1 MVGENIFADQKIE
14 SMQTWFECKVKYVK
28 IDDDGRE
35 RKVSEVYLV
44 DAVTFTDAETR
55 IIQQMGTMVRGEF
68 IVDNIKKSNIVEIYP
83 HENGEWWYKA
93 RIGIVTIDEKAGK
106 EKKINNYFLVAADD
120 LKQALQRLEEGL
132 SYILVPYQ
140 TTSLA
145 ICNIV
150 DVFPYFEDNVN
161 KPIPSN
167 LKPLSQVT
175 KPQVFEDEDLDV
187 VYSAEEEE
195 EENETEEEENTTE
208 EE

>member
-1 MVGENIFADQKIE
+1 
-14 SMQTWFECKVKYVK
+14 MQTWFECKVKYVK

-55 IIQQMGTMVRGEF
+55 IIKQLQTMVRGEF
-68 IVDNIKKSNIVEIYP
+68 VVDNIKKSNIVEIFP
-83 HENGEWWYKA
+83 HEDGEWWYKA
-93 RIGIVTIDEKAGK
+93 KIAIVTIDENAGK

-120 LKQALQRLEEGL
+120 IKQALQRLEDGL

-145 ICNIV
+145 VCNIV
-150 DVFPYFEDNVN
+150 DVFPYFGDDANQT
-161 KPIPSN
+161 IPSN
-167 LKPLSQVT
+167 LKPLKEVT

-187 VYSAEEEE
+187 VYNADEDEDDDLPNQEEEE
-195 EENETEEEENTTE
+195 DQE
-208 EE
+208 

>member
-1 MVGENIFADQKIE
+1 
-14 SMQTWFECKVKYVK
+14 MQTWFECKVKYVK

-35 RKVSEVYLV
+35 RKVNEVYLV

-55 IIQQMGTMVRGEF
+55 IIQNVQQMVRGEF
-68 IVDNIKKSNIVEIYP
+68 IVDNIKKSNIVEIFP
-83 HENGEWWYKA
+83 HEEGEWWYKA
-93 RIGIVTIDEKAGK
+93 KIGIVTIDEKAGK

-120 LKQALQRLEEGL
+120 IKQALQRLEDGL

-150 DVFPYFEDNVN
+150 DVFPYFGDSANQ
-161 KPIPSN
+161 PIPSN
-167 LKPLSQVT
+167 LKPLAQVT

-187 VYSAEEEE
+187 VYSADEEEE
-195 EENETEEEENTTE
+195 EEIEEEDTDDQE
-208 EE
+208 

>member
-1 MVGENIFADQKIE
+1 
-14 SMQTWFECKVKYVK
+14 MQTWFECKVKYVK

-55 IIQQMGTMVRGEF
+55 IIKQLQTMVRGEF
-68 IVDNIKKSNIVEIYP
+68 IVDNIKKSNIIEIFP
-83 HENGEWWYKA
+83 HEDGEWWYKA
-93 RIGIVTIDEKAGK
+93 KIAIVTIDENAGK

-120 LKQALQRLEEGL
+120 IKQALQRLEDGL

-145 ICNIV
+145 VCNIV
-150 DVFPYFEDNVN
+150 DVFPYFGDDANQ
-161 KPIPSN
+161 PIPSN
-167 LKPLSQVT
+167 LKPLKEVT

-187 VYSAEEEE
+187 VYNADEDEDEELP
-195 EENETEEEENTTE
+195 NDASDDQD
-208 EE
+208 

>member
-1 MVGENIFADQKIE
+1 
-14 SMQTWFECKVKYVK
+14 MQTWFECKVKYVK

-35 RKVSEVYLV
+35 HKVSEVYLV

-55 IIQQMGTMVRGEF
+55 IIQQMGTMIRGEF

-83 HENGEWWYKA
+83 HENGEWWFKA

-120 LKQALQRLEEGL
+120 IKQALQRLEEGL

-140 TTSLA
+140 TNSLA
-145 ICNIV
+145 VCNIV
-150 DVFPYFEDNVN
+150 DVFPYFEDVVD
-161 KPIPSN
+161 KKIPSN

-187 VYSAEEEE
+187 VYSSDEDEDEEF
-195 EENETEEEENTTE
+195 TEDDEPEDQR
-208 EE
+208 

>member
-1 MVGENIFADQKIE
+1 
-14 SMQTWFECKVKYVK
+14 MQTWFECKVKYVK

-35 RKVSEVYLV
+35 RKVNEVYLV

-55 IIQQMGTMVRGEF
+55 IIQNVQQMVRGEF
-68 IVDNIKKSNIVEIYP
+68 VVDNIKKSNIVEIFP
-83 HENGEWWYKA
+83 HEEGEWWYKA
-93 RIGIVTIDEKAGK
+93 KIGIVTIDEKAGK

-120 LKQALQRLEEGL
+120 IKQALQRLEDGL

-150 DVFPYFEDNVN
+150 DVFPYFGDSANQ
-161 KPIPSN
+161 PIPSN
-167 LKPLSQVT
+167 LKPLAQVT

-187 VYSAEEEE
+187 VYSADEEEE
-195 EENETEEEENTTE
+195 EENEEEDTDDQE
-208 EE
+208 

>member
-1 MVGENIFADQKIE
+1 
-14 SMQTWFECKVKYVK
+14 MQTWFECKVKYVK

-44 DAVTFTDAETR
+44 DAVSFTDAETR
-55 IIQQMGTMVRGEF
+55 IIQQMETMVRGEF
-68 IVDNIKKSNIVEIYP
+68 MVDNIKKSNIVEIFP

-132 SYILVPYQ
+132 AYVLVPYQ

-150 DVFPYFEDNVN
+150 DVFPYFEDKVN
-161 KPIPSN
+161 AKIPSN
-167 LKPLSQVT
+167 LKPLKEVT
-175 KPQVFEDEDLDV
+175 KTPVFEDEDLDV
-187 VYSAEEEE
+187 VYSADDEEDE
-195 EENETEEEENTTE
+195 ETELEETDDQE
-208 EE
+208 

>member
-1 MVGENIFADQKIE
+1 
-14 SMQTWFECKVKYVK
+14 MQTWFECKVKYVK

-55 IIQQMGTMVRGEF
+55 IIQQLQTMVRGEF
-68 IVDNIKKSNIVEIYP
+68 VVDNIKKSNIVEIFP
-83 HENGEWWYKA
+83 HEDGEWWYKA
-93 RIGIVTIDEKAGK
+93 KIAIVTIDENAGK

-120 LKQALQRLEEGL
+120 IKQALQRLEEGL

-145 ICNIV
+145 VCNIV
-150 DVFPYFEDNVN
+150 DVFPYFGDDAN
-161 KPIPSN
+161 KPVPSN
-167 LKPLSQVT
+167 LKPLKEVT

-187 VYSAEEEE
+187 VYNADEEEE
-195 EENETEEEENTTE
+195 EEIQDEETDDQE
-208 EE
+208 

>member
-1 MVGENIFADQKIE
+1 
-14 SMQTWFECKVKYVK
+14 MQTWFECKVKYVK

-55 IIQQMGTMVRGEF
+55 IIQQLQTMVRGEF
-68 IVDNIKKSNIVEIYP
+68 VVDNIKKSNIVEIFP
-83 HENGEWWYKA
+83 HEEGEWWYKA
-93 RIGIVTIDEKAGK
+93 KIAIVTIDENAGK

-120 LKQALQRLEEGL
+120 IKQALQRLEEGL

-145 ICNIV
+145 VCNIV
-150 DVFPYFEDNVN
+150 DVFPYFGDDAN
-161 KPIPSN
+161 KPVPAN
-167 LKPLSQVT
+167 LKPLKEVT

-187 VYSAEEEE
+187 VYNADEEEE
-195 EENETEEEENTTE
+195 EEIQDEEADDQE
-208 EE
+208 

>member
-1 MVGENIFADQKIE
+1 
-14 SMQTWFECKVKYVK
+14 MQTWFECKVKYVK

-44 DAVTFTDAETR
+44 DAVSFTDAETR
-55 IIQQMGTMVRGEF
+55 IIQQMETMVRGEF
-68 IVDNIKKSNIVEIYP
+68 MVDNIKKSNIVEIYP

-120 LKQALQRLEEGL
+120 LKQALQRLEDGL

-145 ICNIV
+145 ISTIV
-150 DVFPYFEDNVN
+150 DVFPYFEDKVN
-161 KPIPSN
+161 APIPSN
-167 LKPLSQVT
+167 LKPLKEVT
-175 KPQVFEDEDLDV
+175 KTPVFEDEDLDV
-187 VYSAEEEE
+187 VYSADEEEE
-195 EENETEEEENTTE
+195 EDTEEEEIDDQE
-208 EE
+208 

>member
-1 MVGENIFADQKIE
+1 
-14 SMQTWFECKVKYVK
+14 MQTWFECKVKYVK

-55 IIQQMGTMVRGEF
+55 IIQNVSTMVRGEF

-93 RIGIVTIDEKAGK
+93 KIGIVTIDEKAGK

-120 LKQALQRLEEGL
+120 IKQALQRLEEGL

-145 ICNIV
+145 ICNII
-150 DVFPYFEDNVN
+150 DVFPYFGDSVN
-161 KPIPSN
+161 QPIPAN
-167 LKPLSQVT
+167 LKPLAQVT
-175 KPQVFEDEDLDV
+175 KTQVFEDEDLDV
-187 VYSAEEEE
+187 VYSADEEEE
-195 EENETEEEENTTE
+195 DIEEEDTDDQE
-208 EE
+208 

>member
-1 MVGENIFADQKIE
+1 
-14 SMQTWFECKVKYVK
+14 MQTWFEVKVKYVK
-28 IDDDGRE
+28 VDDDGRE
-35 RKVSEVYLV
+35 KKLSEVYLL

-55 IIQQMGTMVRGEF
+55 IIKQLETMVRGEF
-68 IVDNIKKSNIVEIYP
+68 IVDNIKKSNIVEIFP
-83 HENGEWWYKA
+83 NESGEWWYKA
-93 RIGIVTIDEKAGK
+93 KIAIVTIDEEKGK

-150 DVFPYFEDNVN
+150 DVFPYFEDSVN
-161 KPIPSN
+161 APIPAN
-167 LKPLSQVT
+167 LKPLKEVV

-187 VYSAEEEE
+187 VYSADDEEEE
-195 EENETEEEENTTE
+195 EEVEEEEE
-208 EE
+208 D